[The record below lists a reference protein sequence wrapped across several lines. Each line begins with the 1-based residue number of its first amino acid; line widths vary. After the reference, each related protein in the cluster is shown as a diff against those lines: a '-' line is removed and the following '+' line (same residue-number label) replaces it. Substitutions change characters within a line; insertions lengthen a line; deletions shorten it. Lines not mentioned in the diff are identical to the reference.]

1 MKSEIEAALS
11 VLIGQSLVASS
22 RVGDIETFQFAGQ
35 QVGGAFALQ
44 VRCPWRLTSG
54 RTIVAGY
61 DDVRYPKGNPS
72 AEPPG
77 FRWDAE
83 GANRRDERL
92 ESFFEDHRAAPPT
105 VTSLEADDLGKL
117 FPRLR
122 NFILER
128 QFNTQ
133 EVSGFPIVGTQLHR
147 FAQLVKRL
155 GAPVERAK
163 GIRGVNTN
171 ARVGGLQ
178 FGCFLK
184 KQQRLVRLSL
194 LEQQLA
200 FFIQRIRKVGPDFD
214 GAREVLKCLVRFAFA
229 REQFSG
235 KIIRGRL
242 KRQQVPNALPF
253 GD

>member
-1 MKSEIEAALS
+1 MLLGELVSGIKPQRFAKLNQRVIQAALFCQS
-11 VLIGQSLVASS
+11 HAEVQMSERIIG
-22 RVGDIETFQFAGQ
+22 
-35 QVGGAFALQ
+35 
-44 VRCPWRLTSG
+44 
-54 RTIVAGY
+54 
-61 DDVRYPKGNPS
+61 
-72 AEPPG
+72 
-77 FRWDAE
+77 
-83 GANRRDERL
+83 
-92 ESFFEDHRAAPPT
+92 
-105 VTSLEADDLGKL
+105 LEADDLGKL

-133 EVSGFPIVGTQLHR
+133 EVSGFPVVGAQLHR

-178 FGCFLK
+178 FGRFLK

-214 GAREVLKCLVRFAFA
+214 GAREVLKCLVRF
-229 REQFSG
+229 RSEEHTSELQSPMYLVC
-235 KIIRGRL
+235 RL
-242 KRQQVPNALPF
+242 LLEKK
-253 GD
+253 